1 MQRVAR
7 SVCWGVLAAA
17 LIMRCLVLMGLLPL
31 KEVELDVWHGLYDRG
46 IQQTA

>member
-1 MQRVAR
+1 MQRVVL
-7 SVCWGVLAAA
+7 SVCWVVLAVAP
-17 LIMRCLVLMGLLPL
+17 IMRCPVLMGLLLL